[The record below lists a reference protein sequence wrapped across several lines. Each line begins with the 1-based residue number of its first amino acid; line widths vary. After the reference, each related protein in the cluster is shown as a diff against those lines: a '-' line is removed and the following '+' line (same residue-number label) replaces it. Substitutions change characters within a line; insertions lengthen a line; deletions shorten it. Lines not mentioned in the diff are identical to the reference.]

1 MKKFLALALVLGAS
15 VMFVPSIEAKTGSA
29 LALNSA
35 TPQINIRLGNQRRN
49 RRVVRTVT
57 RTRIVRNGRWNYRET
72 IRVTYFANGRTR
84 TQVISRTRL
93 RR

>member
-1 MKKFLALALVLGAS
+1 MKKFLALAIVLGAS
-15 VMFVPSIEAKTGSA
+15 VLFVPSIEAKTGSA

-35 TPQINIRLGNQRRN
+35 NPQINIRIGNQRRN
-49 RRVVRTVT
+49 RRTRTET
-57 RTRIVRNGRWNYRET
+57 RTRIVRDGRWSYRET
-72 IRVTYFANGRTR
+72 IRITYLANGRTR